1 MSSSHIL
8 IFLILVANILQPVA
22 FAAKKKKKQAKKND
36 KKALVDYYHQK
47 FSRSV
52 LKFSDSIDGFFA
64 DSQHSELVNE
74 SKLILQFD
82 TFVREARGPVVVPE
96 INYRLIL
103 PRTQKRLRLFIENEN
118 QDERSETSKARD
130 AQIQQNRPNENNSA
144 LGVRYLVEK
153 SGIRFYQDTGIIAS
167 IPPDAFLRVGAK
179 KTIEFTKWILKIHER
194 LRWQNSRG
202 FTNDID
208 VDFDRSLSR
217 KHILRMVNNF
227 FWNDQD
233 YSIRFENGPSLF
245 HQISQHKAISYHAHV
260 ISVNIPDFLVTNY
273 ILQAT
278 YRQRIYS
285 NWLFVD
291 LTPFI
296 NFPRE
301 RNFART
307 PGFILG
313 FDAVFG
319 HI

>member
-1 MSSSHIL
+1 MFLKS
-8 IFLILVANILQPVA
+8 FLIMGLFHLCFVSIETQAQERKGRTQKSKVKRTLIDQYHRKLSKRVLQ
-22 FAAKKKKKQAKKND
+22 
-36 KKALVDYYHQK
+36 
-47 FSRSV
+47 FSN
-52 LKFSDSIDGFFA
+52 SIDGFFA

-130 AQIQQNRPNENNSA
+130 AQPNQKRPNDNNSA
-144 LGVRYLVEK
+144 LGVRYLVER
-153 SGIRFYQDTGIIAS
+153 SGINFYQDTGVIAS
-167 IPPDAFLRVGAK
+167 IPPDVFLRIGAK
-179 KTIEFTKWILKIHER
+179 KTIEFTEWILKIHER
-194 LRWQNSRG
+194 LRWQNSSG

-208 VDFDRSLSR
+208 VDFDKSLTR
-217 KHILRMVNNF
+217 NHILRMVNNF

-245 HQISQHKAISYHAHV
+245 HQINEHTALSYHAHV

-273 ILQAT
+273 VLQVT
-278 YRQRIYS
+278 YRQRVYS
-285 NWLFVD
+285 NWLFMD

-296 NFPRE
+296 NFPRSE
-301 RNFART
+301 NFART